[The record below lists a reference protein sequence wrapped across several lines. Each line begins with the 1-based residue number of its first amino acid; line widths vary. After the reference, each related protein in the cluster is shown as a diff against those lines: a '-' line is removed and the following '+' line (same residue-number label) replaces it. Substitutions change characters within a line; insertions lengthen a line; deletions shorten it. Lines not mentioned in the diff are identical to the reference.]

1 MKRPR
6 LVVAIVV
13 SCVIAASAYAQ
24 RFRLPEGPN
33 VPVRFARPGFNDGRL
48 THCKI
53 MYTSVRSEANGM
65 GWATDY
71 PYAGI
76 NLLTRVKELT
86 KRV

>member
-1 MKRPR
+1 MRSPN
-6 LVVAIVV
+6 AIVFLKGPTFP
-13 SCVIAASAYAQ
+13 SD
-24 RFRLPEGPN
+24 LP
-33 VPVRFARPGFNDGRL
+33 VPGFNDGGL

-86 KRV
+86 KTRRERRCSGRTELLGGSTD